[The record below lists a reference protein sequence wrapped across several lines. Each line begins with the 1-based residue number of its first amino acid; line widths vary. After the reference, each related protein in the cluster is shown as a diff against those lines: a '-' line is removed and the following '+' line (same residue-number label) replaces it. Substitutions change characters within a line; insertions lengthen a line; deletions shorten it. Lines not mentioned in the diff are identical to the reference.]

1 MLLTRLKKNGLTCF
15 VFKKLSYIVFESK
28 RWGDLNPKKQGRM
41 PKSHTSRPN
50 QNQLTIMN
58 LIERAK
64 NILLTPKTEWDAI
77 NAETPNT
84 TKILTTY
91 VIPLVAIG
99 AIASFIGW
107 GLIGK
112 SYFGYRFHNMGWGV
126 RYALI
131 ALITG
136 IVSTYLMAFV
146 VDALAPT
153 FKSEKNF
160 GRSFQLAAYSYT
172 AGWVGGIFNILP
184 SLAIIGVLIGLY
196 GLYLLYLGLPKLK
209 KTPQDQV
216 TGYFVASLVA
226 MIVASFVI
234 GLILAAIL
242 IPSMGTT
249 RLTF

>member
-1 MLLTRLKKNGLTCF
+1 
-15 VFKKLSYIVFESK
+15 
-28 RWGDLNPKKQGRM
+28 
-41 PKSHTSRPN
+41 
-50 QNQLTIMN
+50 MN

-64 NILLTPKTEWDAI
+64 NILLTPKTEWDAV
-77 NAETPNT
+77 NNETPDT

-91 VIPLVAIG
+91 VIPLVAVG
-99 AIASFIGW
+99 AVAAFIGW

-112 SYFGYRFHNMGWGV
+112 SYYGFKVKGTELGI

-131 ALITG
+131 ALIAG
-136 IVSTYLMAFV
+136 IASTFLMAFV

-160 GRSFQLAAYSYT
+160 GKSFQLAAYSYT
-172 AGWVGGIFNILP
+172 AGWVGGILNILP
-184 SLAIIGVLIGLY
+184 SLAIVGSLIGLY

-234 GLILAAIL
+234 GLILTSIL
-242 IPSMGTT
+242 IPNVGVL
-249 RLTF
+249 RY

>member
-1 MLLTRLKKNGLTCF
+1 
-15 VFKKLSYIVFESK
+15 
-28 RWGDLNPKKQGRM
+28 
-41 PKSHTSRPN
+41 
-50 QNQLTIMN
+50 MN

-64 NILLTPKTEWDAI
+64 NILLTPKTEWDVV
-77 NAETPNT
+77 NNETPDT

-99 AIASFIGW
+99 TIAAFIGY

-112 SYFGYRFHNMGWGV
+112 SYFGFRFKSTELGI
-126 RYALI
+126 RYAAIALI
-131 ALITG
+131 AG
-136 IVSTYLMAFV
+136 IASTYLMAIV

-172 AGWVGGIFNILP
+172 AGWVGAIFNILP
-184 SLAIIGVLIGLY
+184 SLAIIGSLIGLY

-242 IPSMGTT
+242 VPKVGGI
-249 RLTF
+249 RL

>member
-1 MLLTRLKKNGLTCF
+1 
-15 VFKKLSYIVFESK
+15 
-28 RWGDLNPKKQGRM
+28 
-41 PKSHTSRPN
+41 
-50 QNQLTIMN
+50 MN
-58 LIERAK
+58 LIDRVK
-64 NILLTPKTEWDAI
+64 NILVTPKTEWDVV
-77 NAETPNT
+77 NSETPDT

-112 SYFGYRFHNMGWGV
+112 TYYGVVKVKGMGLGI

-136 IVSTYLMAFV
+136 VASTFLTAFV

-160 GRSFQLAAYSYT
+160 GRSFQLAAYSFT

-184 SLAIIGVLIGLY
+184 SLAIIGALVGLY
-196 GLYLLYLGLPKLK
+196 GLYLMYIGLPKLK
-209 KTPQDQV
+209 KTPQEQS
-216 TGYFVASLVA
+216 TGYFIATLVT
-226 MIVASFVI
+226 MIVASFVV

-242 IPSMGTT
+242 VPKSSISAGNIS
-249 RLTF
+249 F

>member
-1 MLLTRLKKNGLTCF
+1 
-15 VFKKLSYIVFESK
+15 
-28 RWGDLNPKKQGRM
+28 
-41 PKSHTSRPN
+41 
-50 QNQLTIMN
+50 MN
-58 LIERAK
+58 LIDRVK
-64 NILLTPKTEWDAI
+64 NILITPKTEWDVV
-77 NAETPNT
+77 NSETPDVQ
-84 TKILTTY
+84 KILTTY
-91 VIPLVAIG
+91 VIPLIAIG

-112 SYFGYRFHNMGWGV
+112 SYGLWKLKGTGLGI
-126 RYALI
+126 RYAVI
-131 ALITG
+131 ALVAG
-136 IVSTYLMAFV
+136 LLSVFLMAFV

-172 AGWVGGIFNILP
+172 AGWVGAIFNILP
-184 SLAIIGVLIGLY
+184 SLAIIGSLIGLY

-209 KTPQDQV
+209 KTPPEQV

-242 IPSMGTT
+242 IPSVGVGRITY
-249 RLTF
+249 